1 MKKFKAFNEKFGEG
15 KRYEPIDLS
24 NMSEYDNY
32 LFIPELK
39 ELLQNEGV
47 SSYMDGFFWTLN
59 PLDYVDWLN
68 DWLYFEDRSIPFA
81 RTAFGDIIFIREK
94 IIMILNSNKGRVD
107 FVTDDVDRF
116 FNWDLID
123 DWYLNEYFKKDIYDN
138 LSPKPNLVQDEC
150 LGYFPLLS
158 LGGNENPENLKIVK
172 MREYLDIVAK
182 ASDGIKFWE

>member
-1 MKKFKAFNEKFGEG
+1 MQKYTKFYEKYGNGMK
-15 KRYEPIDLS
+15 YEEIDVS
-24 NMSEYDNY
+24 IISEYDQY
-32 LFIPELK
+32 LLMPEILEIFTK
-39 ELLQNEGV
+39 DGI

-94 IIMILNSNKGRVD
+94 VIMVLNSNKGCVD

-158 LGGNENPENLKIVK
+158 LGGIENPKNLKIVK
-172 MREYLDIVAK
+172 MREYLDVVAK
-182 ASDGIKFWE
+182 ASDGIKFWK